1 MSVCMRAI
9 LVELIVGTDD
19 KPAHFLAHC
28 MGVRTMERR
37 IIDLPEAQPAYAM
50 ALAMC
55 HEHGWST
62 DLVHGLLPDG
72 NEVFCFR
79 INRS

>member
-1 MSVCMRAI
+1 MRAI
-9 LVELIVGTDD
+9 LTELILDTEG
-19 KPAHFLAHC
+19 KEPHILAHC
-28 MGVRTMERR
+28 MGVRTIERW
-37 IIDLPEAQPAYAM
+37 ISDLPVKQPAYAI
-50 ALAMC
+50 ALSLC

-79 INRS
+79 INRGGG